1 MDDYNQKFEEAEKAV
16 STIKDEKLRAIAF
29 ERLINHILSGGSNQA
44 NGKTAKVTKKAT
56 EGSGVTKKKSEGP
69 KAWLLEL
76 VEESFFQSPK
86 SSNDI
91 REELESRGHHLNATD
106 LTFPLQKLCHEKN
119 LRRKKIDRD
128 GKQVLHWVNW

>member
-1 MDDYNQKFEEAEKAV
+1 
-16 STIKDEKLRAIAF
+16 
-29 ERLINHILSGGSNQA
+29 
-44 NGKTAKVTKKAT
+44 
-56 EGSGVTKKKSEGP
+56 
-69 KAWLLEL
+69 LLEL